1 MTLSLRVWDFD
12 MDSSVLGPIR
22 CIYINV
28 QKKFAQF
35 EESIRA
41 GTVDSLFLA
50 RDVFQTIARK
60 RTGQAEVDAKSGG
73 SAFSQEEVSTL
84 PLEELDQFCD
94 MLLKGRIRLVATS
107 ADSPPPS
114 APPAFPPGREGL
126 APALQYFAEI
136 RRASMKRT
144 LDTAERGYRG
154 LSDIERAFG
163 GNAAMRAI
171 EEAHRTNNM
180 IKAALGSVNMSS
192 VAVQQALGDLQRRD
206 DILKAT
212 AGIGDHIQE
221 FLELTS
227 ASSASRAIAEFTAQ
241 QDTVRKAL
249 GMSDQM
255 EALFGK
261 QASVNTLLES
271 VRSVGAIE
279 EATRN
284 LASNFNIAD
293 LEIPGLAQSEAAPVL
308 PSPAL
313 PIYAPPPNP
322 AYKTNEKL
330 DELLAHRK
338 AEAAKKDVDRS
349 EATVESVQ
357 NKEVSQSGL
366 RYTKASFWLAIIAFV
381 VATTWG
387 VWVYYDAKVDALEAK
402 AEALENEKKSEIQM
416 RELRAEIQALRA
428 SRPISDAPADGKAVP
443 KGK

>member
-1 MTLSLRVWDFD
+1 MTLSLRFWDFD

-22 CIYINV
+22 CIYIDV

-50 RDVFQTIARK
+50 RDVFQTVARK

-107 ADSPPPS
+107 AGSPSPQV
-114 APPAFPPGREGL
+114 PPAFPPGREGL
-126 APALQYFAEI
+126 APALQYFAEVK
-136 RRASMKRT
+136 RASMKRT
-144 LDTAERGYRG
+144 SDAAERGYRAI
-154 LSDIERAFG
+154 SDIERAFG
-163 GNAAMRAI
+163 GTAAMRAI
-171 EEAHRTNNM
+171 EEAQRTDNM
-180 IKAALGSVNMSS
+180 IKAALGNLNMSS
-192 VAVQQALGDLQRRD
+192 VAVQQALGDMQRRD

-227 ASSASRAIAEFTAQ
+227 GSSASRAIAEFTAQ

-255 EALFGK
+255 ETLFGK
-261 QASVNTLLES
+261 NASVTTALES
-271 VRSVGAIE
+271 VSTARAIE

-284 LASNFNIAD
+284 LTNKFNIAD
-293 LEIPGLAQSEAAPVL
+293 LEIPGFAETAPVL
-308 PSPAL
+308 SSPPL
-313 PIYAPPPNP
+313 PIYVPPPNP
-322 AYKTNEKL
+322 IHKTNDKL

-349 EATVESVQ
+349 ESTVESVQ
-357 NKEVSQSGL
+357 NKKVSQSGL
-366 RYTKASFWLAIIAFV
+366 WYTKASFWLAFIAFL
-381 VATTWG
+381 VATAWG
-387 VWVYYDAKVDALEAK
+387 IWVHYDAKADAMEAK
-402 AEALENEKKSEIQM
+402 AEALENEKRAESQM
-416 RELRAEIQALRA
+416 RELRAEIQALKA
-428 SRPISDAPADGKAVP
+428 SSSVPSEPAGSNAIR
-443 KGK
+443 KGN